1 MFGCDW
7 AGFGP
12 GGGYMHNGFMG
23 GGFMGGGIFGMFI
36 NILIIALI
44 AYLIFKLVQ
53 NLGNNGAGNSRKSNR
68 DSVQI
73 LKERYARGDIDEDEY
88 LKRKDILEG

>member
-7 AGFGP
+7 FGFGP

-23 GGFMGGGIFGMFI
+23 GGLMGGGIFGMFI

-53 NLGNNGAGNSRKSNR
+53 NLGGSTGNRGKSSR

-73 LKERYARGDIDEDEY
+73 LRERYARGDIDEDEY
-88 LKRKDILEG
+88 LKRKEILEG